1 MNKKYN
7 IEYLPVAEE
16 DLKNI
21 FEYILNDSP
30 ASALKILEMFDKAV
44 TRLSYFPYL
53 GTVPKDPGL
62 TRMKYRFLVVDTFL
76 VFYKVIE
83 ETESVEIRRILNS
96 KQDYDLYL

>member
-1 MNKKYN
+1 MNKKYS

-30 ASALKILEMFDKAV
+30 ANALKILEMFDKAV
-44 TRLSYFPYL
+44 TRLSYFHYL

-96 KQDYDLYL
+96 KQDYDLY